1 MIERLRS
8 DLTDAVRALI
18 ATPVT
23 TFATVLLLAVAV
35 GANLAVFGLI
45 DRAIL
50 TPTRHVTRP
59 DRLFTL
65 AFEVPNDASR
75 GAGMT
80 TTSYV
85 AFDTLREHAPSLAGI
100 AAWRRTS
107 TTVIV
112 AGEQTRAEAMLV
124 SGAYFAV
131 LGAVAQLGRAIAPAD
146 DHVSSAAAVVSHA
159 FWRSV
164 LGGDPGVVGR
174 RVTVNRIDYVV
185 SGVMPAG
192 FSGHSATRVDIWLPL
207 AAAMRDTPGWN
218 LDGFRNIVSIIARV
232 EPGAE
237 VAAVAQASAALER
250 RVSLVGLDGGE
261 VAPTERRIAYALA
274 GVSFLVL
281 VIGLA
286 NAATLLLVRGTRRRR
301 ESAIRTALG
310 ATRGRLFARILIEAA
325 LLATMATAGALA
337 LSSWL
342 GEAVRRLLM
351 AGVIE
356 NEGLTPRTLLLAL
369 AAGLVTL
376 VLAAVTGVL
385 QLPRGLR
392 AGDLSGTGSD
402 ARRSRAYPVLLLV
415 QTTLSVVLIAGAGM
429 FGRSLYNLMAQD
441 FGMRLSDVV
450 LVGFEQGPGMVA
462 EQDEIFNSALERV
475 RAMPGVEAATV
486 VKTTPFAGHHVPPI
500 GVPGMAE
507 SPSVNGQLPFLIAA
521 TPEFLDILGIDIL
534 QGRRFTRDDE
544 RGAPVVIVNQTMA
557 RAVWPGESALG
568 KCIRIGFDP
577 SFDPFTAAGPPGPP
591 RTVPCREVVG
601 VSRDV
606 RQRSIV
612 PGGGEDR
619 LMQYFVPFSQVP
631 GPPAGV
637 GEGPGVQGLLV
648 RDKQRGREPHHPDSP
663 RRARWPNRPAVCRS
677 APVLGTTRAADAS
690 LATGHRASV
699 ALWRPRAGR
708 RRSRALCRVRS
719 RDRRAP
725 ARDGDPHRRRRPAR
739 ARADD
744 DPARSGPP
752 GGSRRAVWVRARRGR
767 GPMAGVDARGHG
779 AIRSSRA
786 RRGRG
791 PDVVC
796 RRPGDVPAGACGVA
810 CRSDGLAASRVS
822 VLRERFALIFLQEGR
837 RSGVHNGFGFGNP
850 GVSCPPDLL
859 FDVR

>member
-8 DLTDAVRALI
+8 DLFDAVRALLT
-18 ATPVT
+18 TPVT
-23 TFATVLLLAVAV
+23 TFATVLLLSVAV

-50 TPTRHVTRP
+50 TPTRHVVRP

-65 AFEVPNDASR
+65 AFEVPNDPSR

-80 TTSYV
+80 STSYV
-85 AFDTLREHAPSLAGI
+85 AFDTLREHTPAMASL

-107 TTVIV
+107 TSVV
-112 AGEQTRAEAMLV
+112 VSGEQRRAEAMLV
-124 SGAYFAV
+124 SGSYFAV
-131 LGAVAQLGRAIAPAD
+131 LGAVPQLGRAIERD
-146 DHVSSAAAVVSHA
+146 DDQVSSATAVISHA
-159 FWRSV
+159 FWRSA
-164 LGGDPGVVGR
+164 LGGDPGVLGR
-174 RVTVNRIDYVV
+174 RVTVNHIEYVV

-192 FSGHSATRVDIWLPL
+192 FSGHSATRVDIWVPL

-218 LDGFRNIVSIIARV
+218 LDGFRNIVSIVARV

-237 VAAVAQASAALER
+237 VAAAAQASAALER

-301 ESAIRTALG
+301 ELAIRTALG
-310 ATRGRLFARILIEAA
+310 ATRGRLFSRIVLEATI
-325 LLATMATAGALA
+325 LASLATAGALA

-342 GEAVRRLLM
+342 GEAVRRLLL

-369 AAGLVTL
+369 AAGLGAL
-376 VLAAVTGVL
+376 ALAAVTGML
-385 QLPRGLR
+385 QLPRHLR
-392 AGDLSGTGSD
+392 AGDLSGASAD
-402 ARRSRAYPVLLLV
+402 AQRSRAYPMLLLV

-462 EQDEIFNSALERV
+462 GQDEIFRSALERV
-475 RAMPGVEAATV
+475 RSLPGVDAATV
-486 VKTTPFAGHHVPPI
+486 VKSTPFAGHHVPPI
-500 GVPGMAE
+500 GIPGMAE

-521 TPEFLDILGIDIL
+521 TPEFFDILGIDIL

-557 RAVWPGESALG
+557 RTVWPGERALG

-577 SFDPFTAAGPPGPP
+577 SFDPFTATGPPGPP
-591 RTVPCREVVG
+591 TTVPCREVVG

-612 PGGGEDR
+612 PGGVEDR

-648 RDKQRGREPHHPDSP
+648 RTSNEATSLIAPIRRVVLDGRTDLPFVEVRPYSALLERQMRPWRMGTALLSLFGALALGVAGLGLYAVFTHAIAE
-663 RRARWPNRPAVCRS
+663 RRREMAIRMAIGAQPGRVLAMILREAGRLAAVGVLCGWALAVVAGRWLESMLVGT
-677 APVLGTTRAADAS
+677 APSDPVVLGAAAVVMLCVAG
-690 LATGHRASV
+690 LATFLPARTA
-699 ALWRPRAGR
+699 
-708 RRSRALCRVRS
+708 SRADPTALL
-719 RDRRAP
+719 RA
-725 ARDGDPHRRRRPAR
+725 
-739 ARADD
+739 
-744 DPARSGPP
+744 
-752 GGSRRAVWVRARRGR
+752 
-767 GPMAGVDARGHG
+767 
-779 AIRSSRA
+779 
-786 RRGRG
+786 
-791 PDVVC
+791 
-796 RRPGDVPAGACGVA
+796 
-810 CRSDGLAASRVS
+810 
-822 VLRERFALIFLQEGR
+822 E
-837 RSGVHNGFGFGNP
+837 
-850 GVSCPPDLL
+850 
-859 FDVR
+859 